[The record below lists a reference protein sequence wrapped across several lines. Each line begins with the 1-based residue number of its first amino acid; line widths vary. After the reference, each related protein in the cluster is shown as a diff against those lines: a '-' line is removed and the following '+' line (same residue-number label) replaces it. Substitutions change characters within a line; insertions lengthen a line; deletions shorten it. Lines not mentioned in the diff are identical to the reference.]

1 MEAKKIENI
10 SLEDYLVIE
19 QEANTRYEYHDG
31 IIYAMAGGSIEH
43 GLISGNT
50 YGELKFGLRE
60 NGSDCIVINSD
71 VKLHVESLNKFLYP
85 DVMVVC
91 DEMERSTKENN
102 AIINPS
108 VIVEVLSN
116 STEAYDRGDKF
127 FAYQQIASLKEYIL
141 IHQYKA
147 QVEIYT
153 RKKDLWRITRIEGLE
168 ESFLINALGISINLK
183 NVYEDVVF
191 VD

>member
-1 MEAKKIENI
+1 MGGKKIENLSI
-10 SLEDYLVIE
+10 KDYIE
-19 QEANTRYEYHDG
+19 VEQATNTRYEYHDG
-31 IIYAMAGGSIEH
+31 TIYAMAGGSIEH

-50 YGELKFGLRE
+50 YGELKFSLRE
-60 NGSDCIVINSD
+60 KGSDCKAINND

-91 DEMERSTKENN
+91 GEMERSTKEKN
-102 AIINPS
+102 AVVNPS
-108 VIVEVLSN
+108 VIIEVLSN

-127 FAYQQIASLKEYIL
+127 FAYRQIATLREYIL

-147 QVEIYT
+147 QIEIYT
-153 RKKDLWRITRIEGLE
+153 RKNDLWRITRVEGLD
-168 ESFLINALGISINLK
+168 ESFTISALDISINLK

-191 VD
+191 VS

>member
-1 MEAKKIENI
+1 MEGENI
-10 SLEDYLVIE
+10 SIEDYLAIE

-91 DEMERSTKENN
+91 NEIERSTKENN

-153 RKKDLWRITRIEGLE
+153 RKNDLWRITRIEGLG
-168 ESFLINALGISINLK
+168 ESFLISALGISINLK

-191 VD
+191 VG

>member
-1 MEAKKIENI
+1 MDTGKPGNLSI
-10 SLEDYLVIE
+10 EDYIE
-19 QEANTRYEYHDG
+19 VEQVTNTRHEYHDG
-31 IIYAMAGGSIEH
+31 TIYAIAGGSIEH

-50 YGELKFGLRE
+50 YGELKFNLRE
-60 NGSDCIVINSD
+60 KGSDCKAINND

-91 DEMERSTKENN
+91 GEMERSTKEQN
-102 AIINPS
+102 AIVNPS

-127 FAYQQIASLKEYIL
+127 FAYRQITTLREYIL

-147 QVEIYT
+147 QIEVYT
-153 RKKDLWRITRIEGLE
+153 RKNDLWRITRIEGLD
-168 ESFLINALGISINLK
+168 ESFKINALDIFINLK

-191 VD
+191 IS